1 MNISF
6 VTYLEKYFNLQYED
20 YLLISSNEKRAFYF
34 EEYQRF
40 IYDGKFNINIHKY

>member
-6 VTYLEKYFNLQYED
+6 VKYLKIYFNLEYED

-34 EEYQRF
+34 EEYKRF
-40 IYDGKFNINIHKY
+40 IYDGKININIHNY